1 MVVLLRRA
9 RPSSTGWLARNVEKL
24 RHGLEPFRAVRTWLL
39 ALFVAPLPWLWE
51 TVVLMWLARTLG
63 MELTAIQAFAV
74 LIAFNVATIVP
85 SPGSV
90 GTVEAGGTAAMV
102 LFGFDQSKSMA
113 FLFVYHFTQLLPGL
127 IGGGIVLAFEGTRI
141 FGRK

>member
-1 MVVLLRRA
+1 
-9 RPSSTGWLARNVEKL
+9 
-24 RHGLEPFRAVRTWLL
+24 
-39 ALFVAPLPWLWE
+39 
-51 TVVLMWLARTLG
+51 

-74 LIAFNVATIVP
+74 LIAFNVATVVP

-127 IGGGIVLAFEGTRI
+127 VGGGIVLAFEGTRI